1 MNNTKHAVAI
11 TLFASTKNG
20 AVHYTKA
27 SVKKLLILLAKYH
40 DKQIQRRWLFY
51 CLADMEGRGYIRR
64 KTRYHRKPDG
74 TFVQI
79 SSMITFT
86 MSGIKYLVQKRVAGA
101 LALLKKMMQWLN
113 GGDKRWPQE
122 KELTPKWTQE
132 EILLNKTR
140 FKKLIEGLG

>member
-1 MNNTKHAVAI
+1 
-11 TLFASTKNG
+11 
-20 AVHYTKA
+20 
-27 SVKKLLILLAKYH
+27 
-40 DKQIQRRWLFY
+40 
-51 CLADMEGRGYIRR
+51 
-64 KTRYHRKPDG
+64 
-74 TFVQI
+74 
-79 SSMITFT
+79 MITFT

>member
-1 MNNTKHAVAI
+1 MNSTKHAVAI
-11 TLFASTKNG
+11 TLFASTRNG

-27 SVKKLLILLAKYH
+27 SAGKLLILLAKYH

-64 KTRYHRKPDG
+64 KTRYYRKSDG
-74 TFVQI
+74 TFQQI

-101 LALLKKMMQWLN
+101 LALLKTMMKWLN

-122 KELTPKWTQE
+122 KEVTPQWSPE
-132 EILLNKTR
+132 EMNANKVRFRKLLAD
-140 FKKLIEGLG
+140 LG